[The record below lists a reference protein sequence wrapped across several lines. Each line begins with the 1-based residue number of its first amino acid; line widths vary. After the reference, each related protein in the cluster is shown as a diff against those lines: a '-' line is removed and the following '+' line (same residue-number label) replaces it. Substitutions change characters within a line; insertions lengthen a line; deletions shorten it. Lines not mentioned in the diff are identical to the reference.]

1 MELVSLGRS
10 AMIIPT
16 PGQTEQEYLAE
27 YLSKKEWFETMS
39 QNDIKSNLSSVKVQQ
54 MPVEFINAQSL
65 ILSET
70 ALKEILDDHHGKK

>member
-10 AMIIPT
+10 ALIIPT